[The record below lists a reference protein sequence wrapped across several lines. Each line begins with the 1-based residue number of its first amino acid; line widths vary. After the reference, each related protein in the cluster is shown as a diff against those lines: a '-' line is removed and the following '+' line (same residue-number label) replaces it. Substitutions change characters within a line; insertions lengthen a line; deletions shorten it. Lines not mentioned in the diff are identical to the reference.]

1 MKRPAASGGSL
12 LKLQPL
18 KYSNVSRRIRAGG
31 RVVYFAS
38 YGRKYLGCFA
48 SEHAAALAAAKA
60 KGMTEAQYGEL
71 LAVIGMAHST
81 NGLVTTMQVPVDDAF
96 QVK

>member
-1 MKRPAASGGSL
+1 
-12 LKLQPL
+12 
-18 KYSNVSRRIRAGG
+18 
-31 RVVYFAS
+31 
-38 YGRKYLGCFA
+38 
-48 SEHAAALAAAKA
+48 
-60 KGMTEAQYGEL
+60 MTDAQYGEL

>member
-1 MKRPAASGGSL
+1 MAPGAL
-12 LKLQPL
+12 DPL
-18 KYSNVSRRIRAGG
+18 VKEFIYIAVSVANGC
-31 RVVYFAS
+31 S
-38 YGRKYLGCFA
+38 YCIH
-48 SEHAAALAAAKA
+48 SHTAAAKA